1 MVGNIPNILTLT
13 RILLLPFFAVTLIYE
28 QYQYALLFF
37 IAASITDFLDGFIAR
52 VKKQI
57 TYFGTILD
65 PVADKFFLLTSF
77 IMMSKTGLIPMW
89 LTIIVISRD
98 LIVISGCFIIYLV
111 TKNLYIE
118 PSIVGKT
125 ASAGQFIL
133 IGLILLSLNFN
144 SDMTYLNFLFIVVAF
159 LTAISGLHYVYRGMK
174 VANP

>member
-1 MVGNIPNILTLT
+1 
-13 RILLLPFFAVTLIYE
+13 
-28 QYQYALLFF
+28 
-37 IAASITDFLDGFIAR
+37 
-52 VKKQI
+52 
-57 TYFGTILD
+57 
-65 PVADKFFLLTSF
+65 
-77 IMMSKTGLIPMW
+77 MSKTGLIPMW

-111 TKNLYIE
+111 TKNLDIE

-144 SDMTYLNFLFIVVAF
+144 SDMTYLNFLFIVVAL